1 MFNGY
6 LVYDA
11 WFVWDVEPVWGVVVE
26 WFLAYSLRYEC
37 VILFDVVIRHHCC

>member
-6 LVYDA
+6 LVNNT
-11 WFVWDVEPVWGVVVE
+11 WFIGDGETVWCVVVE
-26 WFLAYSLRYEC
+26 WGLTYSLRYER